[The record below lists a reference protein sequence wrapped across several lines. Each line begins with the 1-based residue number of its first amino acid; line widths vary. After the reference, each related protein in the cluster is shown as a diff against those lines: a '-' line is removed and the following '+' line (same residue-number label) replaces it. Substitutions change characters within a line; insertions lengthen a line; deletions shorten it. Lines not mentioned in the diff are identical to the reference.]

1 VKLIALTL
9 LEDAALDRGEQRDAL
24 DRRWPALLRRCGA
37 SPLLLPND
45 SAAARD
51 LLEALPVSGAILT
64 GGGTARGDC
73 TSPSPRDLV
82 ERELLAW
89 SLARKKPLLGVCRGM
104 QALLAWEGV
113 MPVRL
118 QGHVRTRHTVDDGD
132 GRIVNSYHD
141 YGFVGDL
148 RPYDVRA
155 CAPDDSIEWI
165 ENRERRRM
173 GIMWHPEREDPF
185 ADADIRLIADWFAA
199 DD

>member
-24 DRRWPALLRRCGA
+24 DQRWTALLRRCGA
-37 SPLLLPND
+37 HPLLLPND
-45 SAAARD
+45 SAVARD
-51 LLEALPVSGAILT
+51 LLEVLPVAGALLT
-64 GGGTARGDC
+64 GGGTARRDWA
-73 TSPSPRDLV
+73 SPSSRDLV

-113 MPVRL
+113 MPRCL
-118 QGHVRTRHTVDDGD
+118 KGHVRTRHTLDGDD

-148 RPYDVRA
+148 PPYDVRA
-155 CAPDDSIEWI
+155 RAPDGSIEWI
-165 ENRERRRM
+165 EDRERRRM
-173 GIMWHPEREDPF
+173 GIMWHPEREDAF
-185 ADADIRLIADWFAA
+185 ADADIRLIADWFAPL
-199 DD
+199 D